1 MCGDG
6 TNDVGALKHAHVGV
20 ALLQKVVVSGE
31 KLKSSYAEGSTE
43 TLVPLAL
50 PPANP
55 QAQTQQPT
63 NRKKGPPKLPGKTD
77 TQVCPVLNLESLPV
91 SELSGHF

>member
-1 MCGDG
+1 MVLSQRFFTLMCGDG

-31 KLKSSYAEGSTE
+31 QLKSSYAEGSGE

-50 PPANP
+50 PAPEP
-55 QAQTQQPT
+55 QKQTDQ
-63 NRKKGPPKLPGKTD
+63 NIARKRGPVKNGSKVD
-77 TQVCPVLNLESLPV
+77 GPV
-91 SELSGHF
+91 SLFDYHL